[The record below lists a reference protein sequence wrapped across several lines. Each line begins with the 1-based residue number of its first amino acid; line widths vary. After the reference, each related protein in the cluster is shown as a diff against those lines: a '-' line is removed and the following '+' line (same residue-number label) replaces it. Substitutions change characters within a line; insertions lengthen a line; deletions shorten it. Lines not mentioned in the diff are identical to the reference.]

1 MIYLLLIVL
10 LVAHNSPIIN
20 VPGLYAIAPCT
31 AFWYWR
37 HLSKP
42 RVQKNTLVIAISVIA
57 FYLWV
62 NHSILTPSRCIE
74 VIVYAFFILL
84 LAGPNFLTDH
94 RLKQLLLLVKIS
106 LAISVLSFCLFKY
119 FDIGLDFGVINSAAG
134 NYTLINKGLFVYRL
148 DPFNGA
154 LRFHAWFLEPNHF
167 CLFVTFFFYLFL
179 KLDDFFGAAI
189 CLYGTFESLSLFG
202 ITISLIVLFIE
213 LLTRLNTL
221 RGVATLTI
229 VATVISWLIVI
240 FWDFLFRSVFSR
252 LIDYDVLQ
260 YGLAKSNR
268 FETGLL
274 NRYNNFNINDLWLGR
289 GYLEYGE
296 FVKGYNS
303 GYLEFLYIHGYF
315 GLFLAFVVY
324 ASIQH
329 GRQNLMLW
337 GILLAIFLSN
347 GYINWISIL
356 ALSIITIKTLDVKEN
371 MLGAE

>member
-1 MIYLLLIVL
+1 M
-10 LVAHNSPIIN
+10 
-20 VPGLYAIAPCT
+20 
-31 AFWYWR
+31 
-37 HLSKP
+37 
-42 RVQKNTLVIAISVIA
+42 QKNTLVIAVSVIA

-62 NHSILTPSRCIE
+62 NHSILTLSRCIE

-84 LAGPNFLTDH
+84 LAGTNFLTDH
-94 RLKQLLLLVKIS
+94 RLKQLFLLVKIS
-106 LAISVLSFCLFKY
+106 LAISVLSFSLFKY

-154 LRFHAWFLEPNHF
+154 LRYHAWFLEPNHF

-179 KLDDFFGAAI
+179 KLGDLSGATI

-202 ITISLIVLFIE
+202 ITISLIVLVIE
-213 LLTRLNTL
+213 LLKRLNTL
-221 RGVATLTI
+221 RGVATIVL
-229 VATVISWLIVI
+229 VATTVGCLIAM

-252 LIDYDVLQ
+252 LIAYDVLQ

-274 NRYNNFNINDLWLGR
+274 NRYNNFNANDIWFGR

-303 GYLEFLYIHGYF
+303 GYMEFLYIHGYL
-315 GLFLAFVVY
+315 GLFLAMVVY
-324 ASIQH
+324 ASIQW
-329 GRQNLMLW
+329 GRQNLILW
-337 GILLAIFLSN
+337 GIVSAIFLSN

-356 ALSIITIKTLDVKEN
+356 ALSVITIKTLDVKEN
-371 MLGAE
+371 LLGAK